1 MRNEE
6 VGMAGISL
14 LSRIEDF
21 IAVARSGR
29 TVLSSIELLRVPVI
43 QKVHPGGTEDM
54 KSEIQMYLLSANY
67 NFTVGKDSKKVSK
80 VYVYGS
86 AEESLNDAKI
96 NKHIA
101 NERLKMD
108 YKRMQEVKIQFE
120 EKYF

>member
-1 MRNEE
+1 VRNEE
-6 VGMAGISL
+6 VSMAGISL

-21 IAVARSGR
+21 IDIARCGR
-29 TVLSSIELLRVPVI
+29 KVLSSIELLRVPVTE
-43 QKVHPGGTEDM
+43 KVHPGGTEDM
-54 KSEIQMYLLSANY
+54 KSEIPMYLLLANY
-67 NFTVGKDSKKVSK
+67 DFTVGKDSKIVSK
-80 VYVYGS
+80 VYIYGS

-108 YKRMQEVKIQFE
+108 YKRMQKVKIQLE

>member
-1 MRNEE
+1 
-6 VGMAGISL
+6 MADISS

-29 TVLSSIELLRVPVI
+29 KVLLSIELLKVPVTE
-43 QKVHPGGTEDM
+43 KVHPGGTEDM
-54 KSEIQMYLLSANY
+54 KTEISMYLLLANY
-67 NFTVGKDSKKVSK
+67 NFTVGTKSTKVSK
-80 VYVYGS
+80 VYIYGS

-108 YKRMQEVKIQFE
+108 YKRMREVNIQFE

>member
-1 MRNEE
+1 VRNEE
-6 VGMAGISL
+6 VSMAGISL

-21 IAVARSGR
+21 IDIARAGR
-29 TVLSSIELLRVPVI
+29 KVLSSIELLRVPVTER
-43 QKVHPGGTEDM
+43 VHPGGTEDM
-54 KSEIQMYLLSANY
+54 KSEIPMYLLLANY
-67 NFTVGKDSKKVSK
+67 DFTVGKDSKIVSK
-80 VYVYGS
+80 VYIYGS

-108 YKRMQEVKIQFE
+108 YKRMQRVKIQLE